1 MANDTIIN
9 IILGA
14 FVLGILAAIYVAV
27 QRRRLHAH
35 RLTMMDLLKQYFQG
49 DLPIDQLGR
58 RIRELVSRHFIY
70 GTEFYSLTIAAF
82 QGGVDAIR
90 AHRVPSKEDERKLM
104 RLLAALKEEFGLTDL
119 FKSQEWRP
127 GRE

>member
-14 FVLGILAAIYVAV
+14 FVLGILAASYVALR
-27 QRRRLHAH
+27 RRRLRAH
-35 RLTMMDLLKQYFQG
+35 RLAMMDLLQRYFQG
-49 DLPIDQLGR
+49 DVPVDQLGR
-58 RIRELVSRHFIY
+58 RTRELVPRHFIY
-70 GTEFYSLTIAAF
+70 GSEFYSLAIAAF

-90 AHRVPSKEDERKLM
+90 AHRTPSKEDETKLM
-104 RLLAALKEEFGLTDL
+104 RLLAALKQEFGLTEL
-119 FKSQEWRP
+119 CKSQEWRP